1 MAGKWKSRVGTQVG
15 PHGGNLVFGRGSNGI
30 EWISDLFPLSGCMTT
45 PKNVKKDMV
54 TGLIDTKFYL
64 LLLLRRRNIFL
75 LYEIFNE
82 KYYT

>member
-1 MAGKWKSRVGTQVG
+1 MAGKWKSRVRTQVG

-45 PKNVKKDMV
+45 LKNVKKDMV
-54 TGLIDTKFYL
+54 IGLIDTKFYL
-64 LLLLRRRNIFL
+64 PPLLRKRKIFL
-75 LYEIFNE
+75 LYEIFHE